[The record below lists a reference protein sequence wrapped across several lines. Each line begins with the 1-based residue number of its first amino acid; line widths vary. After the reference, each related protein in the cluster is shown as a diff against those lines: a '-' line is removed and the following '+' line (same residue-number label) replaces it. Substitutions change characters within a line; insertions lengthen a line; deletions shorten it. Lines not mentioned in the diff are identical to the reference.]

1 MLRTFGLLVC
11 VVLVANAFVTG
22 AESAS
27 GEAVGALSQWLKVPR
42 EKRGEMDAQGFA
54 KVALTKADAAAV
66 RDVLWAD
73 HVAWIQATRQA
84 EMAAK
89 VIELDGKKMKFE
101 MLTFGDAKKEGG
113 RSLFI
118 SMHGGGGA
126 PAPVNEQQWQ
136 NQIKLGGAY
145 KPTEGIYVAPR
156 APTDN
161 WNLWHEAHIDAFFA
175 RIVENLVVLGNVNPN
190 RVYIM
195 GYSAG
200 GDGTYQLAPRMAD
213 WWAAAAMMAGHPN
226 ETQPQGLRNVPFALQ
241 VGGNDG
247 AYDRNKIAGEW
258 GKKLDD
264 LQKLDPKGYAH
275 MVEVHAG
282 KGHWM
287 DLEDKKAIPWMEK
300 FTRNPLPEKIVW
312 RQDDV
317 THARSYWLAV
327 AKESA
332 KGGDEIVATRE
343 GQTIT
348 VSAKSGTRVTVLLN
362 DAMMDLDQPLVV
374 KAGEKSLEQRV
385 TRTIGAAYRTLK
397 ERGDRELVFSAEV
410 EVLVP

>member
-1 MLRTFGLLVC
+1 MLRAIVLLVC
-11 VVLVANAFVTG
+11 VGLVGVVAG
-22 AESAS
+22 AENAS
-27 GEAVGALSQWLKVPR
+27 GEAVVALKQWLASPR
-42 EKRGEMDAQGFA
+42 EKRGEIGAQGFA
-54 KVALTKADAAAV
+54 KVALTKADAVVV
-66 RDVLWAD
+66 RELLWTEHASF
-73 HVAWIQATRQA
+73 IQSTRQA
-84 EMAAK
+84 EMVAK
-89 VIELDGKKMKFE
+89 VLELDGKKMKFE
-101 MLTFGDAKKEGG
+101 MLSFGDAKKEGG

-126 PAPVNEQQWQ
+126 PAAVNEQQWK
-136 NQIKLGGAY
+136 NQIQLGGAY
-145 KPTEGIYVAPR
+145 KPAEGIYVAPR

-175 RIVENLVVLGNVNPN
+175 RLVENLVVLGNVNPN

-247 AYDRNKIAGEW
+247 AYDRNKIAAQWGE
-258 GKKLDD
+258 KLDA
-264 LQKLDPKGYAH
+264 LQKLDPKGYTH

-287 DLEDKKAIPWMEK
+287 DLADRKAIPWMEA
-300 FTRNPLPEKIVW
+300 FSRNPLPEKIVW

-317 THARSYWLAV
+317 THTRFYWLAV

-348 VSAKSGTRVTVLLN
+348 VSAKSGTKVTVLLN
-362 DAMMDLDQPLVV
+362 DAMVDLEQPVV
-374 KAGEKSLEQRV
+374 IRVGEKSFEQRV
-385 TRTIGAAYRTLK
+385 TRTIGTSYRTLK

-410 EVLVP
+410 EVVVP